1 MPSELHEALTASG
14 ASALIPKQIDPF
26 LQEQVRRFSPL
37 LMATP
42 SVEWDTNTFYFNVR
56 TALPNGGNVADGGAR
71 SITNSTYTQSNFPI
85 ALYQTLGGV
94 TGFAQAVTRGV
105 IGDLKAKEEEGALM
119 SQQWDIETGI
129 CWGNAAA
136 TASGQYPQHDSL
148 DSQVNTYSGSS
159 QNAYQ
164 NSSSTAVALSNLD
177 TLIASITKR
186 AAMPVM
192 AAPWMFVMSP
202 SMKLAVEALLTNN
215 QRFLGEIEVAAGL
228 LVPSY
233 KGVPIVESSFV
244 GATGIQ
250 MGTVS
255 HSTASTGG
263 TIADSTTNYYQISA
277 VFARSGLSQA
287 STEVSQATGTPGT
300 NTSAITLTFST
311 PTGPDS
317 AGPILYKVYSSTT
330 TGTETLIGVV
340 DAYDKGGTAV
350 TSIIDTGTNL
360 LTNSSGQTG
369 PSAYVGANG
378 QKPRGA
384 SDEDIFLVPQDE
396 DYLVRPYIRDCQ
408 VEDLA
413 RTSTA
418 PDTLPFAVFSD
429 TAFAIRGAKYV
440 ARYGRVTANGL

>member
-1 MPSELHEALTASG
+1 MGSELHEALTASG
-14 ASALIPKQIDPF
+14 ASALVPKHIDPF

-37 LMATP
+37 LQATP
-42 SVEWDTNTFYFNVR
+42 AVKCDTNQFYFNVR
-56 TALPNGGNVADGGAR
+56 TALPSGGNVADGGAR
-71 SITNSTYTQSNFPI
+71 SITNSTYTQSSFPI

-105 IGDLKAKEEEGALM
+105 IGDLKAREEQGAMM
-119 SQQWDIETGI
+119 SQQWDVETGI
-129 CWGNAAA
+129 CWGNATA

-148 DSQVNTYSGSS
+148 DSQVNTYSGST

-164 NSSSTAVALSNLD
+164 GTSIAVTLGNLD

-186 AAMPVM
+186 AAMPVS
-192 AAPWMFVMSP
+192 AAPFMFVMSP
-202 SMKLAVEALLTNN
+202 SMKLAVESLLTNQ
-215 QRFLGEIEVAAGL
+215 QRFMGEIEAAAGL
-228 LVPSY
+228 LVPTY
-233 KGVPIVESSFV
+233 KGVPIIESSFV

-255 HSTASTGG
+255 HSSQTTGG
-263 TIADSTTNYYQISA
+263 TLADGSANFYQISA

-287 STEVSQATGTPGT
+287 STEVSQTAASSANT
-300 NTSAITLTFST
+300 NQNTLTFST

-317 AGPILYKVYSSTT
+317 AGPILYKVYWSAT
-330 TGTETLIGVV
+330 TGTETLLGVV

-350 TSIIDTGTNL
+350 TTIIDTGTNL

-369 PSAYVGANG
+369 PAAYVGGNG
-378 QKPRGA
+378 QKPRGV
-384 SDEDIFLVPQDE
+384 SDEDIYLVPQDE
-396 DYLVRPYIRDCQ
+396 EYLVRPYIRDCE

-429 TAFAIRGAKYV
+429 CAYAIRGAKYV
-440 ARYGRVTANGL
+440 ARYGKVTANGL

>member
-1 MPSELHEALTASG
+1 MSELTEALTASG
-14 ASALIPKQIDPF
+14 ASALVAKHIDSF

-37 LMATP
+37 LRSTP
-42 SVEWDTNTFYFNVR
+42 AVKWDTNQFYFNTR
-56 TALPNGGNVADGGAR
+56 TALPSGGNVADGGAR
-71 SITNSTYTQSNFPI
+71 SITNSTYAQNNFPI

-105 IGDLKAKEEEGALM
+105 IGDLKASEEKGALM
-119 SQQWDIETGI
+119 SQQWDIETGMT
-129 CWGNAAA
+129 WGNASA
-136 TASGQYPQHDSL
+136 TAAGLYPQHDSF
-148 DSQVNTYSGSS
+148 DSQINDYSGS
-159 QNAYQ
+159 AQ
-164 NSSSTAVALSNLD
+164 NSYQQNSGTAISLTHLD
-177 TLIASITKR
+177 QLIASVTRR
-186 AAMPVM
+186 AAMPVDS
-192 AAPWMFVMSP
+192 APFMFVMSS
-202 SMKLAVEALLTNN
+202 SMKLAVEALLTNQ
-215 QRFLGEIEVAAGL
+215 QRFLGSIEVAAGL

-233 KGVPIVESSFV
+233 KGVPMVESSFV

-255 HSTASTGG
+255 HSVQATGG
-263 TIADSTTNYYQISA
+263 SLTDSTTYYYQVSA

-287 STEVSQATGTPGT
+287 STEVSQATATPGNIST
-300 NTSAITLTFST
+300 VTLTFST
-311 PTGPDS
+311 PAGPDS
-317 AGPILYKVYSSTT
+317 AGPILYKVYRSTA

-350 TSIIDTGTNL
+350 TTIIDTGTNL

-369 PSAYVGANG
+369 PAAYVGANG

-384 SDEDIFLVPQDE
+384 SDESIFLVPQDE
-396 DYLVRPYIRDCQ
+396 EYLCRPYIRDLE

-429 TAFAIRGAKYV
+429 CALAIRGAKYV
-440 ARYGRVTANGL
+440 ARADRVTANGL